1 MSSSKCSKVC
11 ELISKESMGIYLLH
25 SPLIYFTYS
34 YCSNDFPLVVVFIN
48 FVIDGSI
55 AVLLTNF
62 LMKGKG
68 KWLIGY

>member
-1 MSSSKCSKVC
+1 
-11 ELISKESMGIYLLH
+11 MGIYLLH

-34 YCSNDFPLVVVFIN
+34 YCSNEFPLVVVFIN